1 MYKLSIIAGLLA
13 GCVDSG
19 FTDVAQP
26 IGDDACP
33 AGTPAALTP
42 AADQDLAFALDA
54 SGTQNYQCQA
64 SGTWLFIAP
73 EADLFQIGH
82 DHVTG
87 QHYVGPTW
95 EWIDGSTV
103 VGAKVAGASV
113 DPNSIP
119 WLLLTAKAHG
129 PLVGKMT
136 EITAV
141 QRLSTNGGNAPAGT
155 CNPGDSIGVPYT
167 ARYFFYRTK
176 ADSPENNTRCGA
188 Q

>member
-19 FTDVAQP
+19 FSDVAQP

-54 SGTQNYQCQA
+54 AGTQNYQCQA
-64 SGTWLFIAP
+64 NGTWLFIAP
-73 EADLFQIGH
+73 EADLFQVDH

-103 VGAKVAGASV
+103 VGAKVAGVTV
-113 DPNSIP
+113 DGNSIP
-119 WLLLTAKAHG
+119 WLLLNAKAHG
-129 PLVGKMT
+129 PIIGKMT

-141 QRLSTNGGNAPAGT
+141 QRLMTNGGNAPAGT
-155 CNPGDSIGVPYT
+155 CTPGDSAGVYYT

>member
-19 FTDVAQP
+19 FSDVAQP

-33 AGTPAALTP
+33 TNMPLGLAP

-64 SGTWLFIAP
+64 NGTWLFIAP
-73 EADLFQIGH
+73 EADLFQIGQ

-103 VGAKVAGASV
+103 VAAKAAAAQP
-113 DPNSIP
+113 DLNSIP
-119 WLLLTAKAHG
+119 WLLLNAKSHG
-129 PLVGKMT
+129 PIIGKMT
-136 EITAV
+136 EVTAV
-141 QRLSTNGGNAPAGT
+141 QRLMTVGGNAPMGACTPGT
-155 CNPGDSIGVPYT
+155 SIGVDYT

-176 ADSPENNTRCGA
+176 ADHPENNTRCGS
-188 Q
+188 

>member
-19 FTDVAQP
+19 FSDVAQA

-33 AGTPAALTP
+33 AGTPAKLTP

-64 SGTWLFIAP
+64 NGTWLFIAP
-73 EADLFQIGH
+73 EADLFQVGH

-87 QHYVGPTW
+87 HHFVGPTW

-103 VGAKVAGASV
+103 VGAKVAGVSV
-113 DPNSIP
+113 DPSSIP
-119 WLLLTAKAHG
+119 WLLLTAKSHG
-129 PLVGKMT
+129 PIDGKMT
-136 EITAV
+136 EITSV
-141 QRLSTNGGNAPAGT
+141 QRLSTNGGNAPAGACT
-155 CNPGDSIGVPYT
+155 PSDSVGVDYT

>member
-19 FTDVAQP
+19 FSDVAQP

-33 AGTPAALTP
+33 ADTPAALAP

-54 SGTQNYQCQA
+54 SGTQNYQCLDN
-64 SGTWLFIAP
+64 GTWLFIAP
-73 EADLFQIGH
+73 AADLFQVGH

-87 QHYVGPTW
+87 QHYAGPTW

-103 VGAKVAGASV
+103 VAAKAAGVTV
-113 DPNSIP
+113 DQNSIP
-119 WLLLTAKAHG
+119 QLLLLAKSHG
-129 PLVGKMT
+129 PIIGKMSQV
-136 EITAV
+136 TAV
-141 QRLSTNGGNAPAGT
+141 QRLMTHGGNAPAGT
-155 CNPGDSIGVPYT
+155 CNPGATAEVPYT

-176 ADSPENNTRCGA
+176 ADAPENNTRCGA